1 MASLV
6 SDVNGH
12 AGTASPPAEML
23 KADKALEGGL
33 GADGARG
40 AEADGAIDGVPADGM
55 PTARGCQWAFRLRFV

>member
-33 GADGARG
+33 GADGAKG
-40 AEADGAIDGVPADGM
+40 AEADGAIDGVPADG
-55 PTARGCQWAFRLRFV
+55 PRDPPVGRGGGPQA

>member
-33 GADGARG
+33 GADGAKG
-40 AEADGAIDGVPADGM
+40 AEADGAIEANLTLQHQLQRM
-55 PTARGCQWAFRLRFV
+55 Q